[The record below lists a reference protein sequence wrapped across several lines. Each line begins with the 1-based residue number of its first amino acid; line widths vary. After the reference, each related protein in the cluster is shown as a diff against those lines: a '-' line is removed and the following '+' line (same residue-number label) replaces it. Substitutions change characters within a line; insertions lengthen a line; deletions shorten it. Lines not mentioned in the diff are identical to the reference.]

1 MYVVSAAF
9 NQCQREEVVVLVP
22 AVYSGST
29 AHLDPL
35 VSTDIIL
42 SNPIVMLPTL

>member
-1 MYVVSAAF
+1 MYVVSFAF
-9 NQCQREEVVVLVP
+9 SQCQKEEVVLVP